1 MTLNNNPP
9 EPFAMADINILVVDD
24 IEQNLIAI
32 EALLTRPGIRV
43 LKASSGPAALE
54 ILLVE
59 EIALALVD
67 VQMPEMDGFE
77 LAELIRGSDRTS
89 TVPLI
94 FLTAAAREPSA
105 SFRGYEAGAVDFLY
119 KPIDGPVLRSKV
131 NVFVELYEQKK
142 RLSQQLEELRQSL
155 YLNEMFTA
163 VLGHDLRNPLS
174 AVMNGAA
181 LLKIIS
187 EDPKITLAAE
197 RIQSSGKRMA
207 KMVDQLLNVARI
219 RSVGFELQLM
229 DTDYE
234 MLCRT
239 IVDEL
244 RGSEEDRIRLKT
256 TGEVKGMVDID
267 RFSQVMSNLLGNAL
281 QHGKPGTAI
290 DLHIDGSGAGVIR
303 LCVHNEG
310 GIPREQLETI
320 FEPFHLGAE
329 NRRSAQG
336 LGLGLYIVKQFVE
349 AHGGQVQ
356 VFSDEKESTSFD
368 ITMPRDGAT
377 KPAEAGLAQAVANG
391 RPAFRKPG
399 QVNSGPV
406 LAPRHDVSALKPVT
420 DTGDQRA

>member
-1 MTLNNNPP
+1 MTSNNNHP

-43 LKASSGPAALE
+43 LKAASGPAALE
-54 ILLVE
+54 ILLAE
-59 EIALALVD
+59 DIALALVD
-67 VQMPEMDGFE
+67 VQMPQMDGFE
-77 LAELIRGSDRTS
+77 LAELIRGSDRTR

-142 RLSQQLEELRQSL
+142 RLSRQLEELRQSL
-155 YLNEMFTA
+155 YLNEMFAA

-187 EDPKITLAAE
+187 EDPKVTLAAD

-229 DTDYE
+229 ESDYA
-234 MLCRT
+234 MLCMT
-239 IVDEL
+239 IVEEL
-244 RGSEEDRIRLKT
+244 RGAKEDRIHIRI
-256 TGEVKGMVDID
+256 TGDVKAMVDVD

-281 QHGKPGTAI
+281 QHGKAGAPI
-290 DLHIDGSGAGVIR
+290 DLHIDGSDAGVVR
-303 LCVHNEG
+303 LCVHNDG
-310 GIPREQLETI
+310 VIPREQLETI

-329 NRRSAQG
+329 NRRAAQG

-349 AHGGQVQ
+349 AHGGAVQ
-356 VFSDEKESTSFD
+356 VFSEEKEGTSFD
-368 ITMPRDGAT
+368 VTMPRDGVT
-377 KPAEAGLAQAVANG
+377 KPVEAGLAQVARNTRTANA
-391 RPAFRKPG
+391 RPAFSEVRL
-399 QVNSGPV
+399 N
-406 LAPRHDVSALKPVT
+406 
-420 DTGDQRA
+420 

>member
-43 LKASSGPAALE
+43 LKAGSGPAALE

-59 EIALALVD
+59 EDIALALVD

-77 LAELIRGSDRTS
+77 LAELIRGSDRTR

-131 NVFVELYEQKK
+131 NVFVELHDQKK
-142 RLSQQLEELRQSL
+142 RLSRQLEELRQSL

-174 AVMNGAA
+174 AVLNGAA

-187 EDPKITLAAE
+187 DDPKITLAAD
-197 RIQSSGKRMA
+197 RIQSSGRRMA

-234 MLCRT
+234 ILCRT

-290 DLHIDGSGAGVIR
+290 DLHIDGSSAGVIR
-303 LCVHNEG
+303 LCVHNDG
-310 GIPREQLETI
+310 VIPPEQLETI

-329 NRRSAQG
+329 NRRSTQG
-336 LGLGLYIVKQFVE
+336 LGLGLYIVKQFIE
-349 AHGGQVQ
+349 AHGGLVQ
-356 VFSDEKESTSFD
+356 VFSDEKEGTSFD
-368 ITMPRDGAT
+368 VTMPRDGVT
-377 KPAEAGLAQAVANG
+377 KPAETGLAQAVANAL
-391 RPAFRKPG
+391 PAFSEART
-399 QVNSGPV
+399 N
-406 LAPRHDVSALKPVT
+406 
-420 DTGDQRA
+420 

>member
-1 MTLNNNPP
+1 MTLNNNHP
-9 EPFAMADINILVVDD
+9 ESFAMEDINILVVDD

-67 VQMPEMDGFE
+67 VQMPQMDGFE
-77 LAELIRGSDRTS
+77 LAELIRGSDRTR

-119 KPIDGPVLRSKV
+119 KPIDGTVLRSKV
-131 NVFVELYEQKK
+131 NVFVELYEQKI

-155 YLNEMFTA
+155 YLNEMFAA

-181 LLKIIS
+181 LLKAIS
-187 EDPKITLAAE
+187 QDPKVTLAAD

-219 RSVGFELQLM
+219 RSMGFELQL
-229 DTDYE
+229 TESDYE
-234 MLCRT
+234 MLCMT
-239 IVDEL
+239 IVEEL
-244 RGSEEDRIRLKT
+244 RGSVEDRIRT
-256 TGEVKGMVDID
+256 RSTGDVKAMVDVD

-281 QHGKPGTAI
+281 QHGKPGTPI
-290 DLHIDGSGAGVIR
+290 ILHIDGSDAGVIR

-310 GIPREQLETI
+310 EIPHDQLASI

-329 NRRSAQG
+329 NRRAAQG

-349 AHGGQVQ
+349 AHGGSVQ
-356 VFSDEKESTSFD
+356 VFSDEKEGTSFD
-368 ITMPRDGAT
+368 VVMPRDGIGAGSQAA
-377 KPAEAGLAQAVANG
+377 KSDEAGLAQAAQVAHVATG
-391 RPAFRKPG
+391 G
-399 QVNSGPV
+399 GTL
-406 LAPRHDVSALKPVT
+406 LALRLN
-420 DTGDQRA
+420 

>member
-1 MTLNNNPP
+1 
-9 EPFAMADINILVVDD
+9 MADINILVVDD
-24 IEQNLIAI
+24 IEQNLTAV

-43 LKASSGPAALE
+43 LKADSGPAALE

-77 LAELIRGSDRTS
+77 LAELIRGSDRTR

-119 KPIDGPVLRSKV
+119 KPIDGVVLRSKV

-181 LLKIIS
+181 LLKVVS
-187 EDPKITLAAE
+187 EDPKVTLAAD
-197 RIQSSGKRMA
+197 RIQSSGRRMV

-219 RSVGFELQLM
+219 RSIGFELQLM
-229 DTDYE
+229 ASDYE
-234 MLCRT
+234 MLCMT
-239 IVDEL
+239 LVEEL
-244 RGSEEDRIRLKT
+244 CGSEEGRIRIKSA
-256 TGEVKGMVDID
+256 GDVKGMVDID

-281 QHGKPGTAI
+281 QHGKPGTAV
-290 DLHIDGSGAGVIR
+290 DLHIDGSDAGVIR
-303 LCVHNEG
+303 ICVHNQG
-310 GIPREQLETI
+310 VIPHEQLASI

-329 NRRSAQG
+329 NRHQAQG

-349 AHGGQVQ
+349 AHGGTVQ
-356 VFSDEKESTSFD
+356 LFSDETEGTAFD
-368 ITMPRDGAT
+368 VVMPRDGVGAQAA
-377 KPAEAGLAQAVANG
+377 KGIDAGLAQMPHAVAG
-391 RPAFRKPG
+391 RM
-399 QVNSGPV
+399 
-406 LAPRHDVSALKPVT
+406 
-420 DTGDQRA
+420 DTVFSELRLN

>member
-1 MTLNNNPP
+1 MTLNNTPQ
-9 EPFAMADINILVVDD
+9 ESKAMADINILIVDD

-32 EALLTRPGIRV
+32 EALLVRPGIRV
-43 LKASSGPAALE
+43 LKASSGPEALE

-67 VQMPEMDGFE
+67 VQMPQMDGFE
-77 LAELIRGSDRTS
+77 LAELIRGSDRTR

-119 KPIDGPVLRSKV
+119 KPIDGTILRSKV
-131 NVFVELYEQKK
+131 NVFVELYDQKK

-174 AVMNGAA
+174 AVMNGAS

-187 EDPKITLAAE
+187 EDPRVILAAD
-197 RIQSSGKRMA
+197 RIQNCGKRMA
-207 KMVDQLLNVARI
+207 KMVEQLLNVARI
-219 RSVGFELQLM
+219 RSVGFELELM
-229 DTDYE
+229 DTDYGT
-234 MLCRT
+234 LCMT
-239 IVDEL
+239 IIDEL
-244 RGSEEDRIRLKT
+244 RGSGEERIRIKT
-256 TGEVKGMVDID
+256 TGNIKAMLDVD

-281 QHGKPGTAI
+281 QHGRADAPVE
-290 DLHIDGSGAGVIR
+290 LHIDGSDNHVIRISVRNQGVIS
-303 LCVHNEG
+303 
-310 GIPREQLETI
+310 PEQLETI
-320 FEPFHLGAE
+320 FEPFHLGAV

-356 VFSDEKESTSFD
+356 VFSDEAEGTSFD
-368 ITMPRDGAT
+368 LTMPRNGIAR
-377 KPAEAGLAQAVANG
+377 PAETGPIAALASAPASHSEVGLN
-391 RPAFRKPG
+391 
-399 QVNSGPV
+399 
-406 LAPRHDVSALKPVT
+406 
-420 DTGDQRA
+420 

>member
-1 MTLNNNPP
+1 MTFNNNPP

-59 EIALALVD
+59 DIALALVD
-67 VQMPEMDGFE
+67 VQMPQMDGFE
-77 LAELIRGSDRTS
+77 LAELIRGSDRTR

-142 RLSQQLEELRQSL
+142 RLSRQLEELRQSL

-181 LLKIIS
+181 LVKIIS
-187 EDPKITLAAE
+187 DDPKITLAAD

-290 DLHIDGSGAGVIR
+290 DLHIDGSSAGVIR

-310 GIPREQLETI
+310 VIPIEQLETI
-320 FEPFHLGAE
+320 FEPFHLGIE

-349 AHGGQVQ
+349 AHGGTVQ
-356 VFSDEKESTSFD
+356 VFSDEKEGTAFD
-368 ITMPRDGAT
+368 VTMPRGGAAKAA
-377 KPAEAGLAQAVANG
+377 KPATPAEGGLAQAVANV
-391 RPAFRKPG
+391 RTSAFPE
-399 QVNSGPV
+399 
-406 LAPRHDVSALKPVT
+406 A
-420 DTGDQRA
+420 RAS